1 MRRPGGSTRAHP
13 AASRRP
19 RGYLRRLVAPSSLA
33 SIVIL
38 LVSAFVLASPAG
50 TSADSTQTWLAPST
64 PLTGRPFA
72 GTPAV
77 GALFATSAP
86 GPASHF
92 CTASVVHS
100 PNRNL
105 VITAAHCLASRSAR
119 HQEIAFVPGYHD
131 RKAPFG
137 VWMTARVVVDHA
149 WESSADPDDDVAFI
163 VVTRKSDGTRIED
176 VTGAEQLVTGHSP
189 TDVMRVIGYP
199 NAGDR
204 PVTCQNHTSAVSA
217 TQLRFDCGGFPDGTS
232 GGPFLADVSPTTG
245 NGMVVGVIGGYQ
257 QGGYT
262 PDISYSPRFR
272 ANVVALYRSA
282 VAAS

>member
-1 MRRPGGSTRAHP
+1 MRRPGGSTRAHQ

-137 VWMTARVVVDHA
+137 LWMTARVVVDHA
-149 WESSADPDDDVAFI
+149 WESSADPDDDVA
-163 VVTRKSDGTRIED
+163 S
-176 VTGAEQLVTGHSP
+176 
-189 TDVMRVIGYP
+189 DVMRVIGYP